1 MTNQFRHTVIALS
14 SFFLLL
20 VVLGTLNKDQ
30 ASIQETIVKYTVE
43 DINIEPLP
51 QFDGTPTLAWSE
63 LPMLVELP
71 LTNGIDS
78 PAEGDL
84 PHLTLPPLQEF

>member
-1 MTNQFRHTVIALS
+1 MTKENEHTYVA
-14 SFFLLL
+14 L
-20 VVLGTLNKDQ
+20 VVFFFILVIFGTLNKDQ

-43 DINIEPLP
+43 DIKIEPLP

-71 LTNGIDS
+71 STNGIVS
-78 PAEGDL
+78 PTDDL